1 MWSVHEL
8 FCLWFLSLSHY
19 TRAFP
24 NPSDFI
30 HCNPKYGQNIDVD
43 ACVAALATMPTSQAI
58 GNFFIGRPLQPNEP
72 RPQEWSGA
80 EMVPV
85 VYEGA
90 TGYGLHTALYGIFD
104 LRPEMISRTTLISLT
119 DNIP

>member
-8 FCLWFLSLSHY
+8 FYLCFLSLSHY
-19 TRAFP
+19 TRLSP
-24 NPSDFI
+24 NSLDVI
-30 HCNPKYGQNIDVD
+30 YCNPKYGENLNVH
-43 ACVAALATMPTSQAI
+43 ACVFALPTMLTGQAI
-58 GNFFIGRPLQPNEP
+58 GNFFTGRPLQPNEP

-90 TGYGLHTALYGIFD
+90 TGYCLHTALYGNFD
-104 LRPEMISRTTLISLT
+104 LRPEMISRTTFISLT